1 MLTRSNSREFVQIR
15 YKLKI
20 RFINNFSWVHLLE
33 NQVHIMFSVGGLSCF
48 RCSVIWRYLL
58 VLLCFCAGGISGL
71 WYSHYIKSPRQSLC
85 VTSELTTNGWFSWF
99 LLGGIVLVDSRW
111 QCLVLLESSNNKPTD
126 YSRALLQGAAW
137 NRVHEIV
144 TEGQVPGSWH
154 LGPSQA
160 FIEWFS
166 HQFPSSLSMEMCNIP
181 EWLRQTW
188 VWSLAEPLT
197 SCVILAKLLNL
208 SEPQYPR
215 CYKSR
220 DQSWLCHW
228 GSGMGG
234 LCQGGW
240 EASHKL

>member
-126 YSRALLQGAAW
+126 CSQSSFTRSCLEPGTWNSDRGSGPRQLAPGAKSSVYRVIFTPVPLQPFHGNVQYSRVVKTDLGLILGGA
-137 NRVHEIV
+137 
-144 TEGQVPGSWH
+144 T
-154 LGPSQA
+154 
-160 FIEWFS
+160 
-166 HQFPSSLSMEMCNIP
+166 
-181 EWLRQTW
+181 
-188 VWSLAEPLT
+188 
-197 SCVILAKLLNL
+197 
-208 SEPQYPR
+208 Y
-215 CYKSR
+215 
-220 DQSWLCHW
+220 
-228 GSGMGG
+228 
-234 LCQGGW
+234 
-240 EASHKL
+240 